1 MLGIRY
7 KRYIY
12 SIKIYRTQTKGGL
25 RPVFPLI
32 SPVLQEAPRAP
43 RYKEGVAG
51 DTQPVRPGGRWGGGV
66 PSWRKSVSEAPI
78 AASVTSV
85 SRMRRERRASRRRN
99 SAGSVCRF
107 GNLSLIH
114 I

>member
-51 DTQPVRPGGRWGGGV
+51 DTQPVRPGGGGEEGAV
-66 PSWRKSVSEAPI
+66 VAEERQRGAD
-78 AASVTSV
+78 
-85 SRMRRERRASRRRN
+85 RRQRHLRLPHEEREE
-99 SAGSVCRF
+99 G
-107 GNLSLIH
+107 
-114 I
+114 